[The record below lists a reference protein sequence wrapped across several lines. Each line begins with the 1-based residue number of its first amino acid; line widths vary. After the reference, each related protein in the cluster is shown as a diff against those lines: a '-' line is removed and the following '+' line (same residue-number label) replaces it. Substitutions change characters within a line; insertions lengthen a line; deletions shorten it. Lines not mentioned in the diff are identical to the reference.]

1 LPFYRLE
8 DSLIGLAYH
17 YWGTDVVK
25 GNNQLLEEFHDP
37 KQVIPLKMAPM
48 VLFGTLITHLFG
60 GSAGREGTAVQM
72 GAAISDQ
79 FSHLFKLKTQDRQ
92 ILIIIGISAGF
103 ASVFRHADS
112 RGNFCSG
119 SIDPEKVSLWC
130 YFTQLICC
138 PDSRLYL
145 YCLEC

>member
-1 LPFYRLE
+1 
-8 DSLIGLAYH
+8 
-17 YWGTDVVK
+17 
-25 GNNQLLEEFHDP
+25 
-37 KQVIPLKMAPM
+37 MAPM

-119 SIDPEKVSLWC
+119 SIDPEKVRYDAILPSLFAALIADYTCTAWNVSH
-130 YFTQLICC
+130 TQYNIPSVPEISILKMF
-138 PDSRLYL
+138 YGQFWQG
-145 YCLEC
+145 